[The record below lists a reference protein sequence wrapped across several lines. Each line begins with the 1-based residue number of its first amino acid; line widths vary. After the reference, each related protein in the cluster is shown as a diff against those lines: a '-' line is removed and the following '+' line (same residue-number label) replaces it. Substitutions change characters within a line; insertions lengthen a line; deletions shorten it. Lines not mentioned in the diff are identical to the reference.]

1 LPPVLGLAA
10 FPEEWRRLSLNSE
23 VNFGEVG
30 FSHHRALKDK
40 ALYQGTASAVP
51 DRIGEIDRL

>member
-1 LPPVLGLAA
+1 LGDEA
-10 FPEEWRRLSLNSE
+10 FNLNSE
-23 VNFGEVG
+23 VDFGVG

-51 DRIGEIDRL
+51 DRIGEIDGL

>member
-1 LPPVLGLAA
+1 MEPSKVDIN
-10 FPEEWRRLSLNSE
+10 LNSE

-51 DRIGEIDRL
+51 DRIGQIDGL

>member
-1 LPPVLGLAA
+1 LEARALARGVPA
-10 FPEEWRRLSLNSE
+10 ELNLNSE

-51 DRIGEIDRL
+51 DRIGEIEGL